1 MGGLIP
7 IILGSRKISLP
18 MPSRLQ
24 KLFSTSKRFRHDQ
37 R

>member
-1 MGGLIP
+1 MGGLLP
-7 IILGSRKISLP
+7 IILSSRKIWLP